1 MYIVTEIKFR
11 DKIYMLLITKSFTRN
26 PLAHSLDCY
35 ISGQVGQT
43 GVAGPRG
50 PTGSEAGLAILLFL
64 RNE

>member
-1 MYIVTEIKFR
+1 
-11 DKIYMLLITKSFTRN
+11 MLLITKSFTRN

-43 GVAGPRG
+43 GVAGPRA